1 MPRALCWFVGCTTA
15 LHALVGLTAET
26 LSGRPGG
33 SRLCYRRRPCH
44 AQLEQE
50 FKCQM
55 ALLDNKRDYGG
66 LLMLT
71 LTLTLTPLETEKGLT
86 GKGKR
91 EGSRITSVATAA
103 LRTLY
108 KGKRGGDWDT
118 ATALDM
124 SFPLEEERYQLTTV
138 QRRGN
143 VGQGES
149 HEEAYDGEKQFKE
162 WRRAVL
168 LRLGE
173 KGLEGAL
180 KPVDE
185 HYLMVHEDNVTALQ
199 SKGKEVPKY
208 MWLWEEWYGDR
219 EKENENEEEESVRE
233 VSQTRKDREETE
245 VRSPLTMKQSTPS
258 VADKR
263 ASTRLKEAVE
273 RLRKAYNTASDTD
286 PSSYPDATQ
295 DWANTSSM

>member
-1 MPRALCWFVGCTTA
+1 MRPVS
-15 LHALVGLTAET
+15 
-26 LSGRPGG
+26 LS
-33 SRLCYRRRPCH
+33 
-44 AQLEQE
+44 A
-50 FKCQM
+50 
-55 ALLDNKRDYGG
+55 
-66 LLMLT
+66 
-71 LTLTLTPLETEKGLT
+71 T
-86 GKGKR
+86 GKGIDWKR
-91 EGSRITSVATAA
+91 EKGGIEDNVGGYCGTEDFLQRP
-103 LRTLY
+103 
-108 KGKRGGDWDT
+108 GKRGGDWDT

-143 VGQGES
+143 VVQEES
-149 HEEAYDGEKQFKE
+149 HEEAYDGKKQFKE

-185 HYLMVHEDNVTALQ
+185 HYLIVHEDNVTALQ

-219 EKENENEEEESVRE
+219 EKENENEEEETVRE

-245 VRSPLTMKQSTPS
+245 VRSPLTMS
-258 VADKR
+258 
-263 ASTRLKEAVE
+263 
-273 RLRKAYNTASDTD
+273 KAHQALLIRGQ
-286 PSSYPDATQ
+286 ARG
-295 DWANTSSM
+295 

>member
-1 MPRALCWFVGCTTA
+1 MSLVHEYPEAQTTKKSQLDSRPFRPEGQPRD
-15 LHALVGLTAET
+15 
-26 LSGRPGG
+26 R
-33 SRLCYRRRPCH
+33 
-44 AQLEQE
+44 
-50 FKCQM
+50 
-55 ALLDNKRDYGG
+55 
-66 LLMLT
+66 
-71 LTLTLTPLETEKGLT
+71 EKGLT

-91 EGSRITSVATAA
+91 EGSRITLVVTAA

-149 HEEAYDGEKQFKE
+149 HEEAYDGGKQFKE

-263 ASTRLKEAVE
+263 ASTSTRI
-273 RLRKAYNTASDTD
+273 S
-286 PSSYPDATQ
+286 
-295 DWANTSSM
+295 